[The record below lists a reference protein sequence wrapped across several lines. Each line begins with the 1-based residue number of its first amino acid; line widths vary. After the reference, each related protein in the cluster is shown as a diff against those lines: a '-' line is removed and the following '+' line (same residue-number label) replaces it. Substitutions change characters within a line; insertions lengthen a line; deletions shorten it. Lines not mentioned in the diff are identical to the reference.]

1 MKTFA
6 INLRFITG
14 TIERF
19 VVTVVGLRKHV
30 VRIFSTVSK
39 AAEREGKKEKDQCLF
54 FMVEHFLL
62 LCNSYLSIHH
72 FNFNEAAS

>member
-19 VVTVVGLRKHV
+19 VVTLVSLRKHV
-30 VRIFSTVSK
+30 VSIFLAVSK
-39 AAEREGKKEKDQCLF
+39 AAKRERKKKIN
-54 FMVEHFLL
+54 VHFLW
-62 LCNSYLSIHH
+62 LSIFFIMQWLFVH
-72 FNFNEAAS
+72 